1 MSTSCLA
8 DNVYRLVANFLFR
21 FTKVLTNK
29 GKPVFDDN
37 LGRLKEGDVV
47 DILDRKANFYIQEG
61 LAMPYQTKV
70 LQDRPLPPAGAT
82 AQSSP
87 LPPAPTSQPMTASE
101 SVDGEKKRGRKPKQS
116 S

>member
-1 MSTSCLA
+1 MQIVIT
-8 DNVYRLVANFLFR
+8 
-21 FTKVLTNK
+21 TK
-29 GKPVFDDN
+29 KPVFDDN

-82 AQSSP
+82 AQSSA
-87 LPPAPTSQPMTASE
+87 LPPAPPSQPMTANE
-101 SVDGEKKRGRKPKQS
+101 SSDGAKKRGRKPKQS

>member
-1 MSTSCLA
+1 MKI
-8 DNVYRLVANFLFR
+8 V
-21 FTKVLTNK
+21 FTTK
-29 GKPVFDDN
+29 KPVFDDN

-82 AQSSP
+82 AQSSA
-87 LPPAPTSQPMTASE
+87 LPPAPPSQPMTANE
-101 SVDGEKKRGRKPKQS
+101 SSDGAKKRGRKPKQS

>member
-1 MSTSCLA
+1 MKIVIT
-8 DNVYRLVANFLFR
+8 
-21 FTKVLTNK
+21 TK
-29 GKPVFDDN
+29 KPVFDDN

-82 AQSSP
+82 AQSSA
-87 LPPAPTSQPMTASE
+87 LPPAPPSQPMTASE
-101 SVDGEKKRGRKPKQS
+101 SSDGAKKRGRKPKQS